1 MRSAPSRMLRKRHE
15 AIHADLE
22 APPIVGKAAH
32 VRSAAGWRAGVED
45 GRVDRRCVE
54 NDPGSCGRAGPGQPQ
69 VVPGVGQTAGIK
81 PTKLRIDINAAPF
94 VARRVEGFTLLEVR
108 VRAGGACTIYGQR

>member
-22 APPIVGKAAH
+22 PPILLKAAH
-32 VRSAAGWRAGVED
+32 VRSAVDWRAGVED
-45 GRVDRRCVE
+45 GRVDLCIE
-54 NDPGSCGRAGPGQPQ
+54 NDPVSCGRAQLAQPQ

-81 PTKLRIDINAAPF
+81 PTKLRIEIKAALF
-94 VARRVEGFTLLEVR
+94 VARRVEDFTLLEVLVR
-108 VRAGGACTIYGQR
+108 VGGACTIFGQR